1 MLRLTPQIHSAL
13 SLTRHAI
20 IQTIQPNQFQLIFNH
35 FNIPI
40 GYKLTS
46 LSLAIYVLIA
56 TTYKL
61 NQFLSFYQCGIM
73 RNLLLILY
81 QLLTTFVALYIAILL
96 AAFCIY
102 PNSQLRNFI
111 LSSISSWILLTG

>member
-13 SLTRHAI
+13 SLTRHAT
-20 IQTIQPNQFQLIFNH
+20 IQTIQPNQFHLIFNH
-35 FNIPI
+35 FNIPL

-46 LSLAIYVLIA
+46 LSLAIYMLIA